1 MGAAPQATGGFIQLP
16 SDMQAEL
23 RALEARG
30 PRVSHYELLGV
41 GADADVR
48 AIRRAYL
55 EKSKRL
61 HPDAWFGKDLGEYGP
76 LLSKWFQKLANAY
89 QTLSDEESR
98 ASYDEAHRAKLSAT
112 DRAAV
117 QRRELTRAEEERRE
131 RERRERLLR
140 SKGFARIGAARK
152 LYEDAIALAADGAR
166 IQAIAALKTARELD
180 PNRKEIAQKLL
191 EVEREQ
197 SRARAKSAL
206 VAASEK
212 EEAGEFAQ
220 AVSAYAA
227 AFQLERTSA
236 AALGASRCA
245 LANKDLQAASSWAG
259 RAVETDPADATA
271 RITLAR
277 LFVQMNMKAR
287 ARGELSQLLGK
298 HPDHKEAKA
307 LLRAL

>member
-1 MGAAPQATGGFIQLP
+1 MGAAPHATGGFIQLP

-30 PRVSHYELLGV
+30 ARVSHYELLSV
-41 GADADVR
+41 PADADAG

-76 LLSKWFQKLANAY
+76 LLSKWFQKLATAY

-98 ASYDEAHRAKLSAT
+98 AAYDEGHRAKLSAS
-112 DRAAV
+112 DQAAV
-117 QRRELTRAEEERRE
+117 QRRELSRAEEERRE
-131 RERRERLLR
+131 RERRERLLH

-152 LYEDAIALAADGAR
+152 LYEDAVVLAAEGAR

-206 VAASEK
+206 LAAKDK
-212 EEAGEFAQ
+212 EEAGEFPQ
-220 AVSAYAA
+220 AVAAYGA
-227 AFQLERTSA
+227 AFQLERSAA

-245 LANKDLQAASSWAG
+245 LANKDLQAASSWAS
-259 RAVETDPADATA
+259 RAVDTDPVDPTA

-277 LFVQMNMKAR
+277 CFVQMNMKAR
-287 ARGELSQLLGK
+287 ARGELSQLLVK

-307 LLRAL
+307 LLKGL